1 MIVKNQKTIDEVYRR
16 DAKQLGKGTYGEV
29 TACTHIETGQRR
41 AVKVIARSKIRNWER
56 FQTEVR
62 ILQQLDHPNVIKL
75 YEYFEDE
82 TNVYLVTELCT
93 GGELFD
99 RIIKEEF
106 FTEQVAAKVFK
117 QILQALNYCH
127 SMNIVHRDLKP
138 ENFLFV
144 SPDANADLKIID
156 FGLSKI
162 MEGGKLHRMK
172 TRAGTPYYISPEVL
186 AGNYDVSCDM
196 WSAGCMLYILLC
208 GYPPFYGDNNQ
219 EILQMVARGVFDYDG
234 EEWDDIAAEAKDLI
248 GKLITRPE
256 RRLTANEAL

>member
-1 MIVKNQKTIDEVYRR
+1 MGNFSRASTEKKSKAMVQAQGNQELIIRKQTMIVKNTQPIETVYQFET
-16 DAKQLGKGTYGEV
+16 KQLGKGSYGEV
-29 TACTHIETGQRR
+29 CAAIHKTSQQKR
-41 AVKVIARSKIRNWER
+41 AVKTIARSKIRNWER

-62 ILQQLDHPNVIKL
+62 ILQTLDHPNVIKL

-82 TNVYLVTELCT
+82 ENVYLVCELCA

-99 RIIKEEF
+99 RIIKAEF
-106 FTEQVAAKVFK
+106 FEEDQAAEIFR

-127 SMNIVHRDLKP
+127 TQNIVHRDLKP
-138 ENFLFV
+138 ENFLFQTQADD
-144 SPDANADLKIID
+144 SDLKIID

-162 MEGGKLHRMK
+162 MEGGRMHRMK

-186 AGNYDVSCDM
+186 AGNYDISCDM

-219 EILQMVARGVFDYDG
+219 EILEMVRVG
-234 EEWDDIAAEAKDLI
+234 
-248 GKLITRPE
+248 
-256 RRLTANEAL
+256 